1 MTETYSIELEADE
14 LNEKLGG
21 GLPIGSLALI
31 EAPNGLGKSIV
42 AQRFTYGLLTNDRS
56 VSYISTELP
65 VSGFLKQM
73 ESVNYHI
80 KQEFLQQ
87 DLKFISIFTPMGKVK
102 LAGDL
107 VQDILEADTLMESNV
122 IIFDTLSDFLVSRE
136 RGFDDNFDLLND
148 FKQHQMQDTTI
159 VCCIDPET
167 LNDDLRRMLSNA
179 AEVYITMQEVEQYG
193 QTVNRMS
200 IQRFNAAQDNL
211 DKELSFHVRPNV
223 GLVVEIASGS

>member
-1 MTETYSIELEADE
+1 MTETYSIRLEGDE

-42 AQRFTYGLLTNDRS
+42 AQRFTYGLITNDRT

-80 KQEFLQQ
+80 KQEFLQRQ
-87 DLKFISIFTPMGKVK
+87 LKFISIFTPFGNVQPRN
-102 LAGDL
+102 DL
-107 VQDILEADTLMESNV
+107 VNHILDEEALMESNV
-122 IIFDTLSDFLVSRE
+122 VIFDTLSDFLVSPE
-136 RGFDDNFDLLND
+136 RAFDDNFDLLNE
-148 FKQHQMQDTTI
+148 FKQQTMQDTTI
-159 VCCIDPET
+159 MCCIDPET
-167 LNDDLRRMLSNA
+167 LNDDLRRMLTNA
-179 AEVYITMQEVEQYG
+179 AEVYITMQELEQYG

-211 DKELSFHVRPNV
+211 DNELSFHVRPNV
-223 GLVVEIASGS
+223 GLVVEIASGG